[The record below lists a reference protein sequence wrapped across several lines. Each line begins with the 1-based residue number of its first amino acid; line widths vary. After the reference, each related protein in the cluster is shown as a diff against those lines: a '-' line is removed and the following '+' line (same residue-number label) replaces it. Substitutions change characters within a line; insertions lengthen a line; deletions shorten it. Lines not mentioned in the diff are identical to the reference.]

1 MFPDD
6 KITEIFFMCDEF
18 SKLFDQKI
26 SSMRKLQPSKDER
39 KREYHRDCRMSD
51 SEVMTI
57 MIAFHSSGFRCLKHF
72 YLEHVC
78 RHMLHLFPNVL
89 SYSRFVELQKTA
101 AIKLVVFVK
110 YVLMGRCTG
119 ISFIDSTP
127 LRVCRHQRILQ
138 HRTFKGLAQLGK
150 CSMGWFY
157 GFKLHLICNEK
168 GEIVNFTF
176 TPGNVDDREPLKCD
190 GFIEDIYGK
199 LVGDRGYI
207 SKDLFCRL
215 FINGIQLITKL
226 KNKMK
231 NSLMSVSDKVLLRK
245 RSIIESVNDELKN
258 MAQIEH
264 SRHRSFHNFVNNFIA
279 GLAAYS
285 FFPKKPMLN
294 LERCVDKQLT
304 LW

>member
-18 SKLFDQKI
+18 SKVFDQQI
-26 SSMRKLQPSKDER
+26 ASMRKLQPSQTPR
-39 KREYHRDCRMSD
+39 KRDYHRDCRMSD

-57 MIAFHSSGFRCLKHF
+57 MIAFHGSGFRCLKHF
-72 YLEHVC
+72 YQHVC
-78 RHMLHLFPNVL
+78 DNMRHLFPEVV
-89 SYSRFVELQKTA
+89 SYNRFVELQKVA
-101 AIKLVVFVK
+101 VVKLVVFVK
-110 YVLMGRCTG
+110 TVLMGKCTG

-127 LRVCRHQRILQ
+127 LRVCRNQRILQ
-138 HRTFKGLAQLGK
+138 HRTFKGLAQRGK
-150 CSMGWFY
+150 CSMGWFF

-168 GEIVNFTF
+168 GEIVNFMF
-176 TPGNVDDREPLKCD
+176 TPGNVDDREPLKC
-190 GFIEDIYGK
+190 GSFIEDIYGK
-199 LVGDRGYI
+199 LMGDRGYI
-207 SKDLFCRL
+207 CKELFCRL
-215 FINGIQLITKL
+215 FVNGIQLITKL
-226 KNKMK
+226 KNRMK

-245 RSIIESVNDELKN
+245 RSIIESINDELKN
-258 MAQIEH
+258 MAQVEH

-294 LERCVDKQLT
+294 LEHSIDKQLT